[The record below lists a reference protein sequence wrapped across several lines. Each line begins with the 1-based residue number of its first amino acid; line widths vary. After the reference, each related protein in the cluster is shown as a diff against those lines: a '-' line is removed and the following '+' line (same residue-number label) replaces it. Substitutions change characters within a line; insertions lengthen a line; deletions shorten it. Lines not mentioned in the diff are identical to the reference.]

1 MTFDK
6 AGTEVSHGSCRIGL
20 YLCLRI
26 LNHHAAVLVIGIG
39 NGEGILWQVVEEG
52 FLGITV
58 VLEGLMIVQVVAR
71 KISKQTTGKLQ
82 SANALLGNGVTR
94 AFHKGIFTTGLYHL
108 VEQTV
113 QFNGV
118 GCGMVCRDG
127 LAFNVVAHGREQ
139 SAFMTEL
146 AEHII

>member
-1 MTFDK
+1 
-6 AGTEVSHGSCRIGL
+6 
-20 YLCLRI
+20 
-26 LNHHAAVLVIGIG
+26 
-39 NGEGILWQVVEEG
+39 
-52 FLGITV
+52 
-58 VLEGLMIVQVVAR
+58 MIVQVVAR

-82 SANALLGNGVTR
+82 SANALLSNGMTGT
-94 AFHKGIFTTGLYHL
+94 FHKGIFTTGLYHL

-118 GCGMVCRDG
+118 GCGVVCGDG